1 MTTPSTSRDA
11 HRPAGSAEDRAA
23 VWSALLDIYA
33 GFTAGDRE
41 RIDRR
46 IHPEATI
53 WDSAAPELLFGR
65 ADLDRIRA
73 ERPVGPDAPVVTG
86 IHASDEVIDIWD
98 DTALARYNLR
108 VDFAPAADGTVLP
121 SEHIRN
127 TAVARRFPQGW
138 LVVHNHEDVLG

>member
-1 MTTPSTSRDA
+1 MTDA
-11 HRPAGSAEDRAA
+11 AAARETHRPAGSTEDRAA

-41 RIDRR
+41 RIDSR

-73 ERPVGPDAPVVTG
+73 ARPVGPDAPVVTG
-86 IHASDEVIDIWD
+86 IHASDEVIDVWD
-98 DTALARYNLR
+98 DTALARYTLR
-108 VDFAPAADGTVLP
+108 VDFAPAADGSTP
-121 SEHIRN
+121 ASEHIRN
-127 TAVARRFPQGW
+127 TAVARRFDHGW
-138 LVVHNHEDVLG
+138 LVVHNHEDLLA

>member
-11 HRPAGSAEDRAA
+11 YRPAGSAEDRAA

-53 WDSAAPELLFGR
+53 WDSAAPNCSSAAPTWTASGPNARSAPTPRWSPGSTR
-65 ADLDRIRA
+65 ATR
-73 ERPVGPDAPVVTG
+73 
-86 IHASDEVIDIWD
+86 
-98 DTALARYNLR
+98 
-108 VDFAPAADGTVLP
+108 
-121 SEHIRN
+121 
-127 TAVARRFPQGW
+127 
-138 LVVHNHEDVLG
+138 

>member
-1 MTTPSTSRDA
+1 MTDSAASRAA
-11 HRPAGSAEDRAA
+11 HRSAGSAQDRAA

-41 RIDRR
+41 RIDSR

-73 ERPVGPDAPVVTG
+73 ERPVGPGAPVVTG
-86 IHASDEVIDIWD
+86 IHASDEVIDVWD
-98 DTALARYNLR
+98 DTALARYTLR
-108 VDFAPAADGTVLP
+108 VEFAPGADGVTP
-121 SEHIRN
+121 APERIRN
-127 TAVARRFPQGW
+127 TAVARRTAQGW
-138 LVVHNHEDVLG
+138 LVVHNHEDLLA